1 MAYHLVP
8 RLESL
13 SEGVSPAGAKIGT
26 GSKENGDMRILITGC
41 KGGIGLDAARRLAA
55 RGHTIYATVHNESS
69 LESVRAAFTENA
81 ANVTVE
87 KVDVTDSADRGK
99 AARWDIDVLINNAAI
114 GDSGPLAEIDLER
127 VKRVLDVNVFGA
139 LELTRKFIP
148 RMAERK
154 SGRIIFIGSMAGLMP
169 TPFLAPY
176 GISKFALESV
186 AFSLRTELKPFGI
199 DVVMVNPGGYHT
211 DFNQKNIGKKYEWID
226 SSALYKGHMD
236 VIKKSEA
243 MILRSELKDT
253 ASIARQIVKAVEDK
267 KPGRRYVAPLWQWWM
282 IPLLRERG

>member
-1 MAYHLVP
+1 M
-8 RLESL
+8 
-13 SEGVSPAGAKIGT
+13 K
-26 GSKENGDMRILITGC
+26 ILITGC
-41 KGGIGLDAARRLAA
+41 KGGIGLDAARRLTA
-55 RGHTIYATVHNESS
+55 RGHTIYAAVHNEGSIGR
-69 LESVRAAFTENA
+69 VRAAFTENA
-81 ANVTVE
+81 SNVTVE
-87 KVDVTDSADRGK
+87 KIDITDAADREK
-99 AARWDIDVLINNAAI
+99 ASRWDIDVLINNAAI
-114 GDSGPLAEIDLER
+114 GDSGPLAEIDLDR

-176 GISKFALESV
+176 GISKFALESI

-211 DFNQKNIGKKYEWID
+211 DFNEKNIGKKYEWID
-226 SSALYKGHMD
+226 SSTLYKGHMD

-243 MILRSELKDT
+243 MITRSELKDT
-253 ASIARQIVKAVEDK
+253 ASIASQIVKAVEDK
-267 KPGRRYVAPLWQWWM
+267 RPKRRYVAPLWQWWM
-282 IPLLRERG
+282 IPLLRERA

>member
-1 MAYHLVP
+1 MKV
-8 RLESL
+8 
-13 SEGVSPAGAKIGT
+13 
-26 GSKENGDMRILITGC
+26 LITGC

-55 RGHTIYATVHNESS
+55 RGHTVYAGVHNEGSIG
-69 LESVRAAFTENA
+69 SVRAALTENI

-87 KVDVTDSADRGK
+87 KIDITNAADREK
-99 AARWDIDVLINNAAI
+99 AGMWDIDVLINNAAI

-139 LELTRKFIP
+139 LELTRKYIP

-154 SGRIIFIGSMAGLMP
+154 CGRIIFIGSMAGLMP

-176 GISKFALESV
+176 GISKFALESI

-199 DVVMVNPGGYHT
+199 DVIMVNPGGYHT

-226 SSALYKGHMD
+226 SSALYKGHMG

-253 ASIARQIVKAVEDK
+253 ASIARQIVKAVEER
-267 KPGRRYVAPLWQWWM
+267 KPRRRYVAPLWQWWM

>member
-1 MAYHLVP
+1 M
-8 RLESL
+8 
-13 SEGVSPAGAKIGT
+13 K
-26 GSKENGDMRILITGC
+26 ILITGC

-55 RGHTIYATVHNESS
+55 RRHTIYATVHSESS
-69 LESVRAAFTENA
+69 IESVKTAFGADA

-87 KVDVTDSADRGK
+87 KIDITSAADREK
-99 AARWDIDVLINNAAI
+99 AGEWDIDVLINNAAI

-127 VKRVLDVNVFGA
+127 VKRVLDVNIFGA

-176 GISKFALESV
+176 GMSKFALESV

-226 SSALYKGHMD
+226 GSVLYKGHMD
-236 VIKKSEA
+236 VIQKSES
-243 MILRSELKDT
+243 MIVRSEMKDT
-253 ASIARQIVKAVEDK
+253 AGIARQIVKAVEDK
-267 KPGRRYVAPLWQWWM
+267 CPKRRYVAPLWQWWL
-282 IPLLRERG
+282 IPLLRERA

>member
-1 MAYHLVP
+1 M
-8 RLESL
+8 
-13 SEGVSPAGAKIGT
+13 K
-26 GSKENGDMRILITGC
+26 ILITGC

-55 RGHTIYATVHNESS
+55 SGHTIYATVHNAGSV
-69 LESVRAAFTENA
+69 ESVRAAFGENA
-81 ANVTVE
+81 ARVTVE
-87 KVDVTDSADRGK
+87 KLDVTDASDREKAGK
-99 AARWDIDVLINNAAI
+99 WDIDVLINNAAI
-114 GDSGPLAEIDLER
+114 GDSGPLAEIEIEKIR
-127 VKRVLDVNVFGA
+127 RVLEVNIFST

-176 GISKFALESV
+176 GMSKFALESI

-199 DVVMVNPGGYHT
+199 NVVMVNPGGYHT
-211 DFNQKNIGKKYEWID
+211 DFNQKNIGRKYEWMD
-226 SSALYKGHMD
+226 SSVLYKGHMD

-243 MILRSELKDT
+243 MIIRSELKDT

-267 KPGRRYVAPLWQWWM
+267 RPKRRYVAPLWQWWL
-282 IPLLRERG
+282 IPLLRERA